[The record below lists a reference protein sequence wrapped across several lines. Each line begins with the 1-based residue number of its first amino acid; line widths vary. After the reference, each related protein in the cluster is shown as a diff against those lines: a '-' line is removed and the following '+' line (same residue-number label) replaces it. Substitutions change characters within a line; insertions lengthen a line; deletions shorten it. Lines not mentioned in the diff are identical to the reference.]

1 MTVVIVTGSNGEPV
15 GDSVK
20 SQDYTSE
27 DFVVYYYL
35 KVNPGLSQ
43 CGLRGSQRLRVV
55 FGAN

>member
-1 MTVVIVTGSNGEPV
+1 MCYVTVVIVTGSNGEPV

-20 SQDYTSE
+20 SRDYTSE

-43 CGLRGSQRLRVV
+43 CGLRDRN
-55 FGAN
+55 A